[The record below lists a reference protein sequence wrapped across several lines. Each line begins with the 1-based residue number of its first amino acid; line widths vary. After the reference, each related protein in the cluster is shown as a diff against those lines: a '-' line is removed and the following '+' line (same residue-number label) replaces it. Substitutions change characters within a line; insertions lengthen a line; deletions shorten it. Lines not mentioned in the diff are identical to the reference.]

1 MSDLVR
7 VSPDLAAQAI
17 DAHRLGNVPE
27 APFAA
32 IFKGVW
38 GRPADLFEQ

>member
-1 MSDLVR
+1 

-17 DAHRLGNVPE
+17 DAHRLRNVPE
-27 APFAA
+27 APIAA